1 MIKRIVTLVLL
12 LCLSTSETVKG
23 DDVTELK
30 RQMADQQKILMQM
43 QEQLQRLETNQQTQ
57 EKKVDE
63 QITKAVQD
71 KQFSLLP
78 DNMKWIE
85 NVEISGDL
93 RYRHETINRENNTGR
108 WNAGDN
114 KNRIRARLKLDANI
128 NDDWSA
134 IFRIASGS
142 ADPVSTNQTLDN
154 AFSSKAIWLDL
165 AYFDW
170 HPSAWPAIN
179 VYGGKMV
186 NPFFKAGGNQLIWDD
201 DLTPEGIAASYKK
214 SLSENTD
221 LYVNGG
227 GFWVDQSSSTGN
239 ISLWGAQG
247 YLKHTFE
254 NKNYLTGGMS
264 YYNYGSL
271 EGKPSLLTQWSSGTS
286 SLGNSVEPGTN
297 NYLSDYDIVEAFG
310 EYGFNYNKLP
320 IAVYGSYVKNIA
332 ASTSEDTGWLIGFC
346 VNKAKAPGSWEFSYD
361 YRSLDADAVLGQFSD
376 SDFAGGGT
384 DAKGHRFGLKYQ
396 VAKNLQAGLT
406 YFLNETSANS
416 FDSDDYRRLQADL
429 MLKF

>member
-1 MIKRIVTLVLL
+1 MKRKFLAVAIFSIFISPFANADEIT
-12 LCLSTSETVKG
+12 G
-23 DDVTELK
+23 LK
-30 RQMADQQKILMQM
+30 QQLAEQQKLLMQM
-43 QEQLQRLETNQQTQ
+43 QQKLEQLETGQKVQEQKIDEKISTAV
-57 EKKVDE
+57 EKK
-63 QITKAVQD
+63 QISA
-71 KQFSLLP
+71 LP
-78 DNMKWIE
+78 DSFKWVE
-85 NVEISGDL
+85 NVKLSGDL
-93 RYRHETINRENNTGR
+93 RYRHETVNRQNNTGR

-114 KNRIRARLKLDANI
+114 KNRIRARLGLDAKI

-134 IFRIASGS
+134 VFRLASGS
-142 ADPVSTNQTLDN
+142 ADPVSTNQTLEN

-170 HPSAWPAIN
+170 HPAAWPAIN
-179 VYGGKMV
+179 VYGGKMK
-186 NPFFKAGGNQLIWDD
+186 NPFFRAGDNQLIWDD
-201 DLTPEGIAASYKK
+201 DLNPEGIAASYKK
-214 SLSENTD
+214 SLSEKTD

-239 ISLWGAQG
+239 ISLWGTQA
-247 YLKHTFE
+247 YVKHVFE
-254 NKNYLTGGMS
+254 NKNYLSSGLS

-271 EGKPSLLTQWSSGTS
+271 QGKPSLVSQWSSGTS
-286 SLGNSVEPGTN
+286 SLGNSVEPGTI
-297 NYLSDYDIVEAFG
+297 NYLSDYDIVEGFG
-310 EYGFNYNKLP
+310 EYGFNYNNLP

-332 ASTSEDTGWLIGFC
+332 ASTAEDTGWLIGFK
-346 VNKAKAPGSWEFSYD
+346 VNKAKVPGSWEFSYD

-416 FDSDDYRRLQADL
+416 FESDDYRRLQADL